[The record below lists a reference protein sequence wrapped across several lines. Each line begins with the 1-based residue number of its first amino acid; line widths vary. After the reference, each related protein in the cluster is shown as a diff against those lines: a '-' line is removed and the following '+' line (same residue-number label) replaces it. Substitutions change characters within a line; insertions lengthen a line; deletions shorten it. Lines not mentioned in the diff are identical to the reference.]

1 MIEYSFSD
9 NGFSNFRFSIYELD
23 IKHFEARLE
32 TLESKIDGMLPAF
45 LTRHLRG
52 AEEKTV

>member
-9 NGFSNFRFSIYELD
+9 NGFSNVRFSIYELD

-45 LTRHLRG
+45 LTRQL
-52 AEEKTV
+52 